1 MSNLKRNLTA
11 VQKELKALTKK
22 TQDIIKALD
31 KPDKPKAPAKKP
43 VKKAPVKRGAVLTDS
58 EKVFRI
64 IKRNKNGVNVAALRT
79 RTGFNAK
86 KISNIVHRALTQ
98 GKLKRVDKGKY
109 AAV

>member
-1 MSNLKRNLTA
+1 MNNLKKNLTA

-31 KPDKPKAPAKKP
+31 KLDKPKAPAKKAI
-43 VKKAPVKRGAVLTDS
+43 KKAPVKRGSVLTDS

-64 IKRNKNGVNVAALRT
+64 VKRNKNGVNVATIRI

-86 KISNIVHRALTQ
+86 KVSNIVHRALTQ